1 MLGKGTLLGM
11 QVLKLLGEAAVVFM
25 GHAQPTDNRASCP
38 RRDPEA
44 SMCSTIALNVLPWLM
59 PRRIVYGHIAH
70 PAHVVANKV

>member
-25 GHAQPTDNRASCP
+25 GHTQPTDNSASCP

-44 SMCSTIALNVLPWLM
+44 SMCSTRTLNVLPWFT
-59 PRRIVYGHIAH
+59 PRRIVYAQIAH
-70 PAHVVANKV
+70 SAHVVANKV